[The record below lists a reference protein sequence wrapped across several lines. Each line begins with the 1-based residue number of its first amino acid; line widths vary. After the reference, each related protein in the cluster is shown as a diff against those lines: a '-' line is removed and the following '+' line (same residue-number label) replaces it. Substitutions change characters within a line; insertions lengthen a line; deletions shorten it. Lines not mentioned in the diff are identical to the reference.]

1 LSRALILLNMGGMG
15 SEDEVEIF
23 LKNMFLD
30 RHILPINPILR
41 RFIAN
46 RVISSRAD
54 EVRYNL
60 NRYLN
65 GKSPLLDI
73 TYRLIDKI
81 KMILDM
87 EVEAVMRYVPPYADD
102 VLKSL
107 KDRGVDELTLFPMY
121 PQFSTTTTLSLH

>member
-1 LSRALILLNMGGMG
+1 M
-15 SEDEVEIF
+15 
-23 LKNMFLD
+23 
-30 RHILPINPILR
+30 R

-107 KDRGVDELTLFPMY
+107 KR
-121 PQFSTTTTLSLH
+121 

>member
-65 GKSPLLDI
+65 GKSHSGYK
-73 TYRLIDKI
+73 YRLVWI
-81 KMILDM
+81 KDLRI
-87 EVEAVMRYVPPYADD
+87 
-102 VLKSL
+102 
-107 KDRGVDELTLFPMY
+107 GLFGD
-121 PQFSTTTTLSLH
+121 